1 MIRVFIFEP
10 SSEREALLN
19 KQLKGSNVRYQ
30 LFKEFDEL
38 QAALEENAHRLVLLD
53 VDFLKEDL
61 LEILP
66 NLSIQF
72 PQSTLIGF
80 SAKPK
85 HQLWPIILQHKIFVI
100 PLGEKLIFDLP
111 ALISQYAQ
119 QAIETPEET
128 APDKEIRFIGQS
140 KSIQDILHKIEYIA
154 VSDIHVL
161 ITGETGS
168 GKTVLAKL
176 IHQKSARKRYPFFH
190 INCAAIPDQLL
201 EAELFG
207 FKKGAFTGA
216 VRDTPGKFKA
226 AGKGTILLDE
236 IGEMPVH
243 LQAKIL
249 RVLDEGLYF
258 PVGAVKTEKVSA
270 RIIAATN
277 KNIEEEI
284 ANKKFRK
291 DLYYRLNTIEIH
303 IPPLRQRKED
313 ISQLF
318 DFYLDNYV
326 KKYNIKKPAVQPNV
340 YEVLKQY
347 HWPGNIRELQNVVE
361 TIMYMKP
368 QQITLSMLPQKIFNK
383 MSATLIKAG
392 SEHWTLEELKREYA
406 RYIYNLTGK
415 NKAKSARVLGVD
427 IKTFRK
433 LINQV

>member
-1 MIRVFIFEP
+1 MTQIFIFEP
-10 SSEREALLN
+10 SAEREALLIN
-19 KQLKGSNVRYQ
+19 QLKGSNAGYK
-30 LFKEFDEL
+30 LFKNFDDL
-38 QAALEENAHRLVLLD
+38 QAALEDNAHRLVLVD
-53 VDFLKEDL
+53 VDFLDQDF
-61 LEILP
+61 LEFLP
-66 NLSIQF
+66 NFNVQF
-72 PQSTLIGF
+72 PQANLVGF
-80 SAKPK
+80 STKPTEE
-85 HQLWPIILQHKIFVI
+85 LWPIIFQNKIIVLPLNEKFV
-100 PLGEKLIFDLP
+100 FDLRSF
-111 ALISQYAQ
+111 INQYKLQ
-119 QAIETPEET
+119 DNDKTEEEPEES
-128 APDKEIRFIGQS
+128 EIQFIGKS
-140 KSIQDILHKIEYIA
+140 KSIQDILKQIEFIA
-154 VSDIHVL
+154 VSNIHVL

-176 IHQKSARKRYPFFH
+176 IHQKSRRKLYPFFH

-216 VRDTPGKFKA
+216 MRDTPGKFKA

-258 PVGAVKTEKVSA
+258 PIGAVKTERVLA

-284 ANKKFRK
+284 AQKNFRK
-291 DLYYRLNTIEIH
+291 DLYYRLSTIEIH
-303 IPPLRQRKED
+303 LPPLRMRKED
-313 ISQLF
+313 IPQLF
-318 DFYLDNYV
+318 DFYLDNYI
-326 KKYNIKKPAVQPNV
+326 KKYNIKKPVIQPNV

-347 HWPGNIRELQNVVE
+347 NWPGNIRELQNVVE

-368 QQITLSMLPQKIFNK
+368 QQVTLAMLPQKIFNK

-392 SEHWTLEELKREYA
+392 NEHWTLEELKREYA
-406 RYIYNLTGK
+406 TYVYNLMQK
-415 NKAKSARVLGVD
+415 NKTKSAKILGVD